1 MDKSLIFV
9 VVKQN
14 KQMKKYKS
22 TETIHTI
29 GEPSAA
35 YGYHN
40 VDDGGIF
47 RMIAIAEKG
56 ISFQLFNNLVKKFPF
71 SFQEWAGFLHIS
83 GKTLSRYQ
91 KEEKTFDTLQS
102 EKILQIEMLYKR
114 GEEVFGSA
122 DYFLIWLQAEN
133 LALGKTK
140 PQDLMGSN
148 FGISLL
154 MDELTRLEHG
164 ILA

>member
-9 VVKQN
+9 IVKQN

-22 TETIHTI
+22 TETIHSI
-29 GEPSAA
+29 GEPSVA

>member
-1 MDKSLIFV
+1 V

-71 SFQEWAGFLHIS
+71 SFHEWAGFLHIS

-140 PQDLMGSN
+140 PQDLIGSN

>member
-1 MDKSLIFV
+1 
-9 VVKQN
+9 
-14 KQMKKYKS
+14 MKKYKS

-140 PQDLMGSN
+140 PQDLIGSN

>member
-1 MDKSLIFV
+1 
-9 VVKQN
+9 
-14 KQMKKYKS
+14 MKKYKS

>member
-1 MDKSLIFV
+1 V

>member
-1 MDKSLIFV
+1 
-9 VVKQN
+9 
-14 KQMKKYKS
+14 MKKYK
-22 TETIHTI
+22 TEEETNIVS
-29 GEPSAA
+29 EPAA
-35 YGYHN
+35 VYGYQHF
-40 VDDGGIF
+40 DDGGIF
-47 RMIAIAEKG
+47 QLINIAEKG
-56 ISFQLFNNLVKKFPF
+56 ISFKLFDSLVRKFPF
-71 SFQEWAGFLHIS
+71 SFQDWAGFLHIS

-102 EKILQIEMLYKR
+102 EKILQIELLYKR

-122 DYFLIWLQAEN
+122 DYFLTWLQTEN

-140 PQDLMGSN
+140 PQALIGSN

-154 MDELTRLEHG
+154 MDELTRVEHG

>member
-1 MDKSLIFV
+1 VI
-9 VVKQN
+9 VKQN
-14 KQMKKYKS
+14 KEMKKYKS
-22 TETIHTI
+22 TETIHII

-35 YGYHN
+35 YGYQN

-140 PQDLMGSN
+140 PQDLIGSN